1 MSKTTPAR
9 ETSATLLVLGASHHT
24 SSVERL
30 ESFARGAER
39 LRRRFEDSWEGGSEP
54 PIREMTVLATCNRVE
69 IYAVV
74 DPAHEDAAARLIAG
88 EVFVHAESVCS
99 DVSYQLRDADAIRHL
114 ARVAAGLD
122 SVVVGEHQISGQVSR
137 AFVKP
142 SSWNGEAS
150 ALRDVGR
157 IAARASG
164 RVRQE
169 TELGRHSASLGT
181 VALDLATD
189 ELGDLEGGSIVVVGA
204 GKMGS
209 LVCSALGRAGASRIT
224 VANRS
229 ADRAREIAS
238 KIGAETAALDQL
250 PSLLESA
257 SVVITATTSD
267 EPTISEAAVRQSLAE
282 REDTV
287 GPLLIIDLAIPRDV
301 DPAVAELEGIRLL
314 TLDDVKSRL
323 DRHMSLRLG
332 EVGPAE
338 AVVDNVVD
346 TNLLSP
352 ESAEVEAL
360 ITQLRRTTEQ
370 IRDDEVGRWLGSVD
384 GAVSQEDVD
393 RLTRSIVNKLFHTP
407 MLRLRGAEEL
417 NGRHT
422 DLVDAVSELF
432 DLSHPGEPTP
442 PE

>member
-1 MSKTTPAR
+1 
-9 ETSATLLVLGASHHT
+9 
-24 SSVERL
+24 
-30 ESFARGAER
+30 
-39 LRRRFEDSWEGGSEP
+39 
-54 PIREMTVLATCNRVE
+54 
-69 IYAVV
+69 
-74 DPAHEDAAARLIAG
+74 
-88 EVFVHAESVCS
+88 
-99 DVSYQLRDADAIRHL
+99 VSYQLRDADAIRHL

-122 SVVVGEHQISGQVSR
+122 SVVVGEHQISGQVAR

-150 ALRDVGR
+150 VLRDVGR

-204 GKMGS
+204 GKVGS
-209 LVCSALGRAGASRIT
+209 LVCSALGRAHASKIT
-224 VANRS
+224 VVNRS
-229 ADRAREIAS
+229 ADRAHKIAVE
-238 KIGAETAALDQL
+238 IGAETAALDQL
-250 PSLLESA
+250 PTLLEDA

-267 EPTISEAAVRQSLAE
+267 EPTIDEATVRQSLAE
-282 REDTV
+282 RANTV

-346 TNLLSP
+346 THLHSP
-352 ESAEVEAL
+352 ESTEVEAL

-370 IRDDEVGRWLGSVD
+370 IRDYEVGRWLGSFD
-384 GAVSQEDVD
+384 GAVNQEDVD

-422 DLVDAVSELF
+422 QLLSAVSELF
-432 DLSHPGEPTP
+432 DLSDPAEPTP

>member
-1 MSKTTPAR
+1 
-9 ETSATLLVLGASHHT
+9 
-24 SSVERL
+24 
-30 ESFARGAER
+30 
-39 LRRRFEDSWEGGSEP
+39 
-54 PIREMTVLATCNRVE
+54 
-69 IYAVV
+69 
-74 DPAHEDAAARLIAG
+74 
-88 EVFVHAESVCS
+88 
-99 DVSYQLRDADAIRHL
+99 
-114 ARVAAGLD
+114 
-122 SVVVGEHQISGQVSR
+122 
-137 AFVKP
+137 
-142 SSWNGEAS
+142 
-150 ALRDVGR
+150 
-157 IAARASG
+157 
-164 RVRQE
+164 
-169 TELGRHSASLGT
+169 LGT

-204 GKMGS
+204 GKVGS

-229 ADRAREIAS
+229 ADRARQIALE
-238 KIGAETAALDQL
+238 IGAETAPLDQL
-250 PSLLESA
+250 ATLLESA

-267 EPTISEAAVRQSLAE
+267 EPTISEATVRKSLAD
-282 REDTV
+282 RENTV

-301 DPAVAELEGIRLL
+301 DPAVAELEGIILL

-346 TNLLSP
+346 THLHSP
-352 ESAEVEAL
+352 ESVEVEAL

-370 IRDDEVGRWLGSVD
+370 IRNHEMGRWIGSVD
-384 GAVSQEDVD
+384 GTVSEEDVD

-422 DLVDAVSELF
+422 DLLSAVSELF
-432 DLSHPGEPTP
+432 DLSHPGEPTS

>member
-1 MSKTTPAR
+1 MA
-9 ETSATLLVLGASHHT
+9 
-24 SSVERL
+24 
-30 ESFARGAER
+30 
-39 LRRRFEDSWEGGSEP
+39 
-54 PIREMTVLATCNRVE
+54 
-69 IYAVV
+69 
-74 DPAHEDAAARLIAG
+74 
-88 EVFVHAESVCS
+88 
-99 DVSYQLRDADAIRHL
+99 
-114 ARVAAGLD
+114 
-122 SVVVGEHQISGQVSR
+122 R

-189 ELGDLEGGSIVVVGA
+189 ELGDLEGGGIVVVGA

-238 KIGAETAALDQL
+238 EIGAEIAALDQL

-301 DPAVAELEGIRLL
+301 
-314 TLDDVKSRL
+314 
-323 DRHMSLRLG
+323 
-332 EVGPAE
+332 
-338 AVVDNVVD
+338 
-346 TNLLSP
+346 
-352 ESAEVEAL
+352 
-360 ITQLRRTTEQ
+360 
-370 IRDDEVGRWLGSVD
+370 
-384 GAVSQEDVD
+384 
-393 RLTRSIVNKLFHTP
+393 TRP
-407 MLRLRGAEEL
+407 
-417 NGRHT
+417 
-422 DLVDAVSELF
+422 
-432 DLSHPGEPTP
+432 
-442 PE
+442 